1 MGVFIKEGPNAQ
13 GKQQFY
19 AYIQWMMNDSVISGL
34 DKRLRTNS
42 IDEGRNPA
50 SPVCSDHSWVF
61 NRQGTAVWAGFHRV
75 PENPEVRKFWKL
87 DPLPL

>member
-1 MGVFIKEGPNAQ
+1 
-13 GKQQFY
+13 
-19 AYIQWMMNDSVISGL
+19 MMNDSVISGL